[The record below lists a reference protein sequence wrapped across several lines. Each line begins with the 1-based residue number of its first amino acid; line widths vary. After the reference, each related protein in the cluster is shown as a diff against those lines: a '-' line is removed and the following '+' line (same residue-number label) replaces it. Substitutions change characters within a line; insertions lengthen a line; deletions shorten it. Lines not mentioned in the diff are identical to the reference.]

1 MSGIVHDLAVC
12 QHFVANDPLL
22 AERNIILLLV
32 YFFGGGGRRGVGG
45 GGYYSLVFVK
55 PRGVLAGFITIP
67 LYQLWFWL

>member
-22 AERNIILLLV
+22 AETNIILLLV
-32 YFFGGGGRRGVGG
+32 YFFFGGGRGVGG

-55 PRGVLAGFITIP
+55 PK
-67 LYQLWFWL
+67 

>member
-22 AERNIILLLV
+22 AETNIILLLV
-32 YFFGGGGRRGVGG
+32 YFLGGAGGGGRRGVGG

-55 PRGVLAGFITIP
+55 PK
-67 LYQLWFWL
+67 

>member
-22 AERNIILLLV
+22 AETNIILLLV
-32 YFFGGGGRRGVGG
+32 YFFLGGGGGRRGVGG

-55 PRGVLAGFITIP
+55 PK
-67 LYQLWFWL
+67 

>member
-32 YFFGGGGRRGVGG
+32 YFFLGGGEEGSGWRGI
-45 GGYYSLVFVK
+45 L
-55 PRGVLAGFITIP
+55 
-67 LYQLWFWL
+67 

>member
-22 AERNIILLLV
+22 AETNIILLLV
-32 YFFGGGGRRGVGG
+32 YFFGGRGGGGRRGVDG

-55 PRGVLAGFITIP
+55 PK
-67 LYQLWFWL
+67 

>member
-22 AERNIILLLV
+22 AKTNIILLLV
-32 YFFGGGGRRGVGG
+32 YFFFWGGGRRGVGG

-55 PRGVLAGFITIP
+55 PK
-67 LYQLWFWL
+67 

>member
-32 YFFGGGGRRGVGG
+32 YFFLGGGGEEGSGWRGI
-45 GGYYSLVFVK
+45 L
-55 PRGVLAGFITIP
+55 
-67 LYQLWFWL
+67 

>member
-22 AERNIILLLV
+22 AETNIILLLV
-32 YFFGGGGRRGVGG
+32 YFFGGREGGGRRGVGG

-55 PRGVLAGFITIP
+55 PK
-67 LYQLWFWL
+67 